1 MIDFTI
7 GCDCELVISEN
18 NRILVSSDYVETTDA
33 FGADGDGTVFEIRP
47 GYSKCPLELV
57 RKINKTMKNF
67 LDKNSS
73 FSSLKWE
80 AGSIALGR
88 SIGGHIH
95 FGTSNLLSREVSG
108 FFLGN
113 YLAPIYYLIE
123 NKNKIIERNN
133 IGYGLFNDTRPQSHG
148 FEYRALGSWITSPYV
163 SSAILC
169 LAKAIISECLNNDK
183 FVNSESNNLQ
193 DFLP

>member
-133 IGYGLFNDTRPQSHG
+133 IGYGLYKPPIPKQRG
-148 FEYRALGSWITSPYV
+148 FTF
-163 SSAILC
+163 C
-169 LAKAIISECLNNDK
+169 LARSWNNKPPDCRCPDRS
-183 FVNSESNNLQ
+183 VPPRHHSYR
-193 DFLP
+193 D